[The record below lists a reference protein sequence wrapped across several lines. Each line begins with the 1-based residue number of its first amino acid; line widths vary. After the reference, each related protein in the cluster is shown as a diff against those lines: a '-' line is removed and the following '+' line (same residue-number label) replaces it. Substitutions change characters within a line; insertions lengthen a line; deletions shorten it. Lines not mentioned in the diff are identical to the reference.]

1 MKKFFKKNH
10 IWLASW
16 MLLMPL
22 AADAHL
28 SVKMEEAHLS
38 VKMEEAHLS
47 ASDASRF
54 DASIPRQKMTLQQ
67 CFQLAD
73 RQNLA
78 LQTGRKAI
86 EKAQVMQGTAWD
98 LDKTEIAFSQNPA
111 SSGDTDNGLTFS
123 QSIEFPTVYTARR
136 NQLKAE
142 TQAEKSRL
150 NVTSQQLRL
159 EIANVY
165 YAMLYQTHRLQIL
178 QQQDSVIQRYC
189 DVAGKRYKAGEARQ
203 LEFLSADRMRN
214 DNRLEM
220 TKVKNEAEN
229 LQTALMALLNTTTP
243 VVPAADNLVISQ
255 RSPMNAAFNYQQT
268 ADAQYQKD
276 LITAL
281 DKEVKCAKTGY
292 APSLSLALRSQLL
305 IDSWDPYHINRQRF
319 TEGNFFGFEV
329 TVGVPLFYGA
339 TKAKVKAAQKDREM
353 AQMAMQQE
361 QREKERDYQQGYRR
375 LQNASQRMEYYSGE
389 NMAKAK
395 DIERLSTLEYENGEI
410 SYVEYA
416 SALQEAIDMRLK
428 QAEVVNEYNEA
439 VLALMALNNSL

>member
-1 MKKFFKKNH
+1 MKKFLDKNN
-10 IWLASW
+10 IVLAS
-16 MLLMPL
+16 LLL
-22 AADAHL
+22 LTHFSSAAG
-28 SVKMEEAHLS
+28 VQG
-38 VKMEEAHLS
+38 
-47 ASDASRF
+47 F
-54 DASIPRQKMTLQQ
+54 DASIPGEKMTLQQ

-78 LQTGRKAI
+78 LQSGRKAV
-86 EKAQVMQGTAWD
+86 EKAQVMQGTAWN

-159 EIANVY
+159 EIASAY

-178 QQQDSVIQRYC
+178 LQQDSVIQRYC
-189 DVAGKRYKAGEARQ
+189 DVAEKRYKAGEARQ

-255 RSPMNAAFNYQQT
+255 SSPMNAVFNYQQT

-276 LITAL
+276 LISAL
-281 DKEVKCAKTGY
+281 DQEVKCAKTGY

-339 TKAKVKAAQKDREM
+339 TKAKVKAAQKDREV
-353 AQMAMQQE
+353 ALLAMQQE
-361 QREKERDYQQGYRR
+361 QREKERDYKQGYNR
-375 LQNASQRMEYYSGE
+375 LQNAIKRMEYYSGE

>member
-1 MKKFFKKNH
+1 MKKFLDKNN
-10 IWLASW
+10 IVLAS
-16 MLLMPL
+16 LLL
-22 AADAHL
+22 LTHL
-28 SVKMEEAHLS
+28 S
-38 VKMEEAHLS
+38 S
-47 ASDASRF
+47 AAGVQGF
-54 DASIPRQKMTLQQ
+54 DASIPGEKMTLQQ

-73 RQNLA
+73 RQNIA
-78 LQTGRKAI
+78 LQSGRKAV
-86 EKAQVMQGTAWD
+86 EKALVMQGTAWN

-189 DVAGKRYKAGEARQ
+189 DVAAKRYRAGEARQ

-255 RSPMNAAFNYQQT
+255 CSPMNAVFNYQQT

-276 LITAL
+276 LISAL
-281 DKEVKCAKTGY
+281 DQEVKCAKTGY

-329 TVGVPLFYGA
+329 TVGVPIFFGA
-339 TKAKVKAAQKDREM
+339 TKAKVKAAQKDREV
-353 AQMAMQQE
+353 ALLAMQQE
-361 QREKERDYQQGYRR
+361 QREKERDYKQGYNR
-375 LQNASQRMEYYSGE
+375 LQNAIKRMEYYSGE

>member
-1 MKKFFKKNH
+1 MKKFLDKNN
-10 IWLASW
+10 IVLAS
-16 MLLMPL
+16 LLL
-22 AADAHL
+22 LTHL
-28 SVKMEEAHLS
+28 S
-38 VKMEEAHLS
+38 S
-47 ASDASRF
+47 AAGVQGF
-54 DASIPRQKMTLQQ
+54 DASIPGEKMTLQQ

-78 LQTGRKAI
+78 LQSGRKAV

-178 QQQDSVIQRYC
+178 LQQDSVIQRYC

-276 LITAL
+276 LISAL
-281 DKEVKCAKTGY
+281 DQEVKCAKTGY

-339 TKAKVKAAQKDREM
+339 TKAKVKAAQKDREV
-353 AQMAMQQE
+353 AQLAMQQE
-361 QREKERDYQQGYRR
+361 QREKERDYKQGYNR
-375 LQNASQRMEYYSGE
+375 LQNAIKRMEYYSGE

>member
-1 MKKFFKKNH
+1 
-10 IWLASW
+10 
-16 MLLMPL
+16 MLLLPL
-22 AADAHL
+22 SA
-28 SVKMEEAHLS
+28 EAHLS
-38 VKMEEAHLS
+38 S
-47 ASDASRF
+47 AAGVQGF
-54 DASIPRQKMTLQQ
+54 DASIPGEKMTLQQ

-78 LQTGRKAI
+78 LQSGRKAV

-255 RSPMNAAFNYQQT
+255 SSPMNAAFNYQQT

-276 LITAL
+276 LISAL
-281 DKEVKCAKTGY
+281 DQEVKCAKTGY

-339 TKAKVKAAQKDREM
+339 TKAKVKAAQKDREV
-353 AQMAMQQE
+353 ALLAMQQE
-361 QREKERDYQQGYRR
+361 QCEKERDYKQGYNR
-375 LQNASQRMEYYSGE
+375 LQNAIKRMEYYSGE

>member
-1 MKKFFKKNH
+1 
-10 IWLASW
+10 
-16 MLLMPL
+16 MLLLPL
-22 AADAHL
+22 SA
-28 SVKMEEAHLS
+28 EAHLS
-38 VKMEEAHLS
+38 S
-47 ASDASRF
+47 ASGVQGF
-54 DASIPRQKMTLQQ
+54 DASIPGEKMTLQQ

-78 LQTGRKAI
+78 LQSGRKAI

-150 NVTSQQLRL
+150 NVTSQQLRF

-178 QQQDSVIQRYC
+178 LQQDSVIQRYC

-255 RSPMNAAFNYQQT
+255 SSPMNAAFNYQQT

-276 LITAL
+276 LISAL
-281 DKEVKCAKTGY
+281 DQEVKCAKTGY

-339 TKAKVKAAQKDREM
+339 TKAKVKAAQKDREV
-353 AQMAMQQE
+353 ALLAMQQE
-361 QREKERDYQQGYRR
+361 QREKERDYKQGYNR
-375 LQNASQRMEYYSGE
+375 LQNAIKRMEYYSGE

>member
-1 MKKFFKKNH
+1 
-10 IWLASW
+10 
-16 MLLMPL
+16 MLLLPL
-22 AADAHL
+22 SA
-28 SVKMEEAHLS
+28 EAHLS
-38 VKMEEAHLS
+38 S
-47 ASDASRF
+47 ASGVQGF
-54 DASIPRQKMTLQQ
+54 DASIPGEKMTLQQ

-78 LQTGRKAI
+78 LQSGRKAV

-178 QQQDSVIQRYC
+178 LQQDSVIQRYC

-276 LITAL
+276 LISAL
-281 DKEVKCAKTGY
+281 DQEVKCAKTGY

-339 TKAKVKAAQKDREM
+339 TKAKVKAAQKDREV
-353 AQMAMQQE
+353 ALLAMQQE
-361 QREKERDYQQGYRR
+361 QCEKERDYKQGYNR
-375 LQNASQRMEYYSGE
+375 LQNAIKRMEYYSGE

>member
-1 MKKFFKKNH
+1 
-10 IWLASW
+10 
-16 MLLMPL
+16 MLLLPL
-22 AADAHL
+22 SA
-28 SVKMEEAHLS
+28 EAHLS
-38 VKMEEAHLS
+38 S
-47 ASDASRF
+47 ASGVQGF
-54 DASIPRQKMTLQQ
+54 DASIPGEKMTLQQ

-78 LQTGRKAI
+78 LQSGRKAV

-136 NQLKAE
+136 GQLKAE

-150 NVTSQQLRL
+150 NVTSQQLRF

-178 QQQDSVIQRYC
+178 LQQDSVIQRYC

-255 RSPMNAAFNYQQT
+255 SSPMNAVFNYQQT

-276 LITAL
+276 LISAL
-281 DKEVKCAKTGY
+281 NQEVKCAKTGY

-339 TKAKVKAAQKDREM
+339 TKAKVKAAQKDREV
-353 AQMAMQQE
+353 AQLAMQQE
-361 QREKERDYQQGYRR
+361 QREKERDYKQGYNR
-375 LQNASQRMEYYSGE
+375 LQNAIKRMEYYSGE

>member
-1 MKKFFKKNH
+1 MKKFLDKNN
-10 IWLASW
+10 IVLASL
-16 MLLMPL
+16 MLLLPL
-22 AADAHL
+22 SA
-28 SVKMEEAHLS
+28 EAHLS
-38 VKMEEAHLS
+38 S
-47 ASDASRF
+47 AAGVQGF
-54 DASIPRQKMTLQQ
+54 DASIPGEKMTLQQ
-67 CFQLAD
+67 CFELAD
-73 RQNLA
+73 KQNIA
-78 LQTGRKAI
+78 LQTGRKAV
-86 EKAQVMQGTAWD
+86 EKAQVMQRTAWD

-136 NQLKAE
+136 GQLKAE

-178 QQQDSVIQRYC
+178 LQQDSVIQRYC

-255 RSPMNAAFNYQQT
+255 SSPMNAAFNYQQT

-276 LITAL
+276 LISAL
-281 DKEVKCAKTGY
+281 DQEVKCAKTGY

-339 TKAKVKAAQKDREM
+339 TKAKVKAAQKDREV
-353 AQMAMQQE
+353 AQLAMQQE
-361 QREKERDYQQGYRR
+361 QREKERDYKQGYNR
-375 LQNASQRMEYYSGE
+375 LQNAIKRMEYSSGE

>member
-1 MKKFFKKNH
+1 MKKFLDKNN
-10 IWLASW
+10 IVLASL
-16 MLLMPL
+16 MLLLPL
-22 AADAHL
+22 SA
-28 SVKMEEAHLS
+28 EAHLS
-38 VKMEEAHLS
+38 S
-47 ASDASRF
+47 ASGVQGF
-54 DASIPRQKMTLQQ
+54 DASIPGEKMTLQQ

-78 LQTGRKAI
+78 LQSGRKAV

-136 NQLKAE
+136 GQLKAE

-178 QQQDSVIQRYC
+178 LQQDSVIQRYC
-189 DVAGKRYKAGEARQ
+189 DVAGKRYRAGEARQ

-255 RSPMNAAFNYQQT
+255 SSPMNAAFNYQQT

-276 LITAL
+276 LISAL
-281 DKEVKCAKTGY
+281 DQEVKCAKTGY

-339 TKAKVKAAQKDREM
+339 TKAKVKAAQKDREV
-353 AQMAMQQE
+353 ALLAMQQE
-361 QREKERDYQQGYRR
+361 QREKERDYKQGYNR
-375 LQNASQRMEYYSGE
+375 LQNAIKRMEYYSGE

>member
-1 MKKFFKKNH
+1 
-10 IWLASW
+10 

-22 AADAHL
+22 ATDAHL
-28 SVKMEEAHLS
+28 SVKMED
-38 VKMEEAHLS
+38 AHLS
-47 ASDASRF
+47 ALDASRF
-54 DASIPRQKMTLQQ
+54 DASIPGQKMTLQQ

-78 LQTGRKAI
+78 LQTGRKAV

-178 QQQDSVIQRYC
+178 LQQDSVIQRYC

-255 RSPMNAAFNYQQT
+255 SSPMNAAFNYQQT

-276 LITAL
+276 LISAL
-281 DKEVKCAKTGY
+281 DQEVKCAKTGY

-339 TKAKVKAAQKDREM
+339 TKAKVKAAQKDREV
-353 AQMAMQQE
+353 AQLAMQQE
-361 QREKERDYQQGYRR
+361 QREKERDYKQGYNR
-375 LQNASQRMEYYSGE
+375 LQNAIKRMEYYSGE

>member
-1 MKKFFKKNH
+1 MKKFLDKNN
-10 IWLASW
+10 IVLASL
-16 MLLMPL
+16 MLLLPL
-22 AADAHL
+22 SA
-28 SVKMEEAHLS
+28 EAHLS
-38 VKMEEAHLS
+38 S
-47 ASDASRF
+47 ASGVQGF
-54 DASIPRQKMTLQQ
+54 DASIPGKKMTLQQ

-78 LQTGRKAI
+78 LQSGRKAV
-86 EKAQVMQGTAWD
+86 EKAQVMQGTAWN

-178 QQQDSVIQRYC
+178 LQQDSVIQRYC

-255 RSPMNAAFNYQQT
+255 SSPMNAAFNYQQT

-276 LITAL
+276 LISAL
-281 DKEVKCAKTGY
+281 DQEVKCAKTGY

-329 TVGVPLFYGA
+329 TMGVPLFYGA
-339 TKAKVKAAQKDREM
+339 TKAKVKAAQKDREV
-353 AQMAMQQE
+353 ALLAMQQE
-361 QREKERDYQQGYRR
+361 QREKERDYKQGYNR
-375 LQNASQRMEYYSGE
+375 LQNAIKRMEYYSGE

>member
-1 MKKFFKKNH
+1 MKKFLDKNN
-10 IWLASW
+10 IVLAS
-16 MLLMPL
+16 LLL
-22 AADAHL
+22 LTHL
-28 SVKMEEAHLS
+28 S
-38 VKMEEAHLS
+38 S
-47 ASDASRF
+47 AAGVQGF
-54 DASIPRQKMTLQQ
+54 DASIPGEKMTLQQ
-67 CFQLAD
+67 CFELAD
-73 RQNLA
+73 KQNIA
-78 LQTGRKAI
+78 LQSGRKAV

-136 NQLKAE
+136 GQLKAE

-165 YAMLYQTHRLQIL
+165 YAMLYQTRRLQIL
-178 QQQDSVIQRYC
+178 LQQDSVIQRYC

-243 VVPAADNLVISQ
+243 VVPAADNLVIPQ

-276 LITAL
+276 LISAL

-329 TVGVPLFYGA
+329 TVGIPLFYGA
-339 TKAKVKAAQKDREM
+339 TKAKVKAAQKDREV
-353 AQMAMQQE
+353 ALLAMQQE
-361 QREKERDYQQGYRR
+361 QREKERDYKQGYNR
-375 LQNASQRMEYYSGE
+375 LQNAIKRMEYYNGE

>member
-1 MKKFFKKNH
+1 
-10 IWLASW
+10 
-16 MLLMPL
+16 MLLLPL
-22 AADAHL
+22 SA
-28 SVKMEEAHLS
+28 EAHLS
-38 VKMEEAHLS
+38 S
-47 ASDASRF
+47 ASGVQGF
-54 DASIPRQKMTLQQ
+54 DASIPGEKMTLQQ

-78 LQTGRKAI
+78 LQSGRKAV

-136 NQLKAE
+136 GQLKAE

-159 EIANVY
+159 EIASAY

-178 QQQDSVIQRYC
+178 LQQDSVIQRYC

-229 LQTALMALLNTTTP
+229 LQTSLMALLNTTTP
-243 VVPAADNLVISQ
+243 VVPAADNLVIPQS
-255 RSPMNAAFNYQQT
+255 SPMNAAFNYQQT
-268 ADAQYQKD
+268 VDAQYQKD
-276 LITAL
+276 LISAL
-281 DKEVKCAKTGY
+281 DQEVKCAKTGY

-339 TKAKVKAAQKDREM
+339 TKAKVKAAQKDREV
-353 AQMAMQQE
+353 AQLAMQQE
-361 QREKERDYQQGYRR
+361 QREKERDYKQGYNR
-375 LQNASQRMEYYSGE
+375 LQNAIKRMEYYSGE

>member
-1 MKKFFKKNH
+1 MKKFLDKNN
-10 IWLASW
+10 IVLASL
-16 MLLMPL
+16 MLLLPL
-22 AADAHL
+22 SA
-28 SVKMEEAHLS
+28 EAHLS
-38 VKMEEAHLS
+38 S
-47 ASDASRF
+47 ASGVQGF
-54 DASIPRQKMTLQQ
+54 DASIPGEKMTLQQ
-67 CFQLAD
+67 CFQLAGK
-73 RQNLA
+73 QNLA
-78 LQTGRKAI
+78 LQSGRKAV

-136 NQLKAE
+136 GQLKAE

-150 NVTSQQLRL
+150 NVTSQQLRF

-178 QQQDSVIQRYC
+178 LQQDSVIQRYC
-189 DVAGKRYKAGEARQ
+189 DVAGKRYRAGEARQ

-255 RSPMNAAFNYQQT
+255 SSPVNAAFNYQQT

-276 LITAL
+276 LISAL

-339 TKAKVKAAQKDREM
+339 TKAKVKAAQKDREV
-353 AQMAMQQE
+353 ALLAMQQE
-361 QREKERDYQQGYRR
+361 QREKERDYKQGYNR
-375 LQNASQRMEYYSGE
+375 LQNAIKRMEYYSGE

>member
-1 MKKFFKKNH
+1 
-10 IWLASW
+10 
-16 MLLMPL
+16 MLLLPL
-22 AADAHL
+22 SA
-28 SVKMEEAHLS
+28 EAHLS
-38 VKMEEAHLS
+38 S
-47 ASDASRF
+47 ASGVQGF
-54 DASIPRQKMTLQQ
+54 DASIPGEKMTLQQ

-78 LQTGRKAI
+78 LQSGRKAV

-136 NQLKAE
+136 GQLKAE

-150 NVTSQQLRL
+150 NVTSQQLRF

-178 QQQDSVIQRYC
+178 LQQDSVIQRYC
-189 DVAGKRYKAGEARQ
+189 DVAGKRYRAGEARQ

-255 RSPMNAAFNYQQT
+255 SSPMNAAFNYQQT

-276 LITAL
+276 LISAL
-281 DKEVKCAKTGY
+281 DQEVKCAKTGY

-319 TEGNFFGFEV
+319 IEGNFFGFEV

-339 TKAKVKAAQKDREM
+339 TKAKVKAAQKDREV
-353 AQMAMQQE
+353 AQLAMQQE
-361 QREKERDYQQGYRR
+361 QREKERDYKQGYNR
-375 LQNASQRMEYYSGE
+375 LQNAIKRMEYYSGE

>member
-1 MKKFFKKNH
+1 MKKFLDKNN
-10 IWLASW
+10 IVLASL
-16 MLLMPL
+16 MLLLPL
-22 AADAHL
+22 SA
-28 SVKMEEAHLS
+28 EAHLS
-38 VKMEEAHLS
+38 S
-47 ASDASRF
+47 ASGVQGF
-54 DASIPRQKMTLQQ
+54 DAGIPGEKMTLQQ

-78 LQTGRKAI
+78 LQSGRKAV

-136 NQLKAE
+136 GQLKAE

-178 QQQDSVIQRYC
+178 LQQDSVIQRYC

-243 VVPAADNLVISQ
+243 VVPAADNLVIPQ

-276 LITAL
+276 LISAL

-329 TVGVPLFYGA
+329 TVGIPLFYGA
-339 TKAKVKAAQKDREM
+339 TKAKVKAAQKDREV
-353 AQMAMQQE
+353 ALLAMQQE
-361 QREKERDYQQGYRR
+361 QREKERDYKQGYNR
-375 LQNASQRMEYYSGE
+375 LQNAIKRMEYYNGE

>member
-1 MKKFFKKNH
+1 M
-10 IWLASW
+10 ASL
-16 MLLMPL
+16 MVLMPL
-22 AADAHL
+22 SA
-28 SVKMEEAHLS
+28 EAHLPLS
-38 VKMEEAHLS
+38 AEAHLPSS
-47 ASDASRF
+47 AEAHHF
-54 DASIPRQKMTLQQ
+54 DAVISGQKMTLQQ
-67 CFQLAD
+67 CFELAD
-73 RQNLA
+73 KQNLA

-86 EKAQVMQGTAWD
+86 ERAQVMQGTAWD

-123 QSIEFPTVYTARR
+123 QSIEFPTVYAARR
-136 NQLKAE
+136 GQLKAE

-178 QQQDSVIQRYC
+178 LQQDSVIQRYC
-189 DVAGKRYKAGEARQ
+189 DVAAKRYRAGEARQ

-255 RSPMNAAFNYQQT
+255 STPMNAVFNYQQT

-276 LITAL
+276 LISAL
-281 DKEVKCAKTGY
+281 DQEVKCAKTGY

-339 TKAKVKAAQKDREM
+339 TKAKVKAAQKDREV
-353 AQMAMQQE
+353 AQLAMQQE
-361 QREKERDYQQGYRR
+361 QREKERDYKQGYNR
-375 LQNASQRMEYYSGE
+375 LQNAIKRMEYYSGE

>member
-1 MKKFFKKNH
+1 MKKFLDKNN
-10 IWLASW
+10 IVLAS
-16 MLLMPL
+16 LLLLLPL
-22 AADAHL
+22 SA
-28 SVKMEEAHLS
+28 EAHLS
-38 VKMEEAHLS
+38 S
-47 ASDASRF
+47 ASGVQGF
-54 DASIPRQKMTLQQ
+54 DASIPGEKMTLQQ

-78 LQTGRKAI
+78 LQSGRKAV

-178 QQQDSVIQRYC
+178 LQQDSVIQRYC

-255 RSPMNAAFNYQQT
+255 RSPVNAAFNYQQT

-375 LQNASQRMEYYSGE
+375 LQNASQCMEYYSGE
-389 NMAKAK
+389 NLVKAK

>member
-1 MKKFFKKNH
+1 MKKFLDKNN
-10 IWLASW
+10 IVLASL
-16 MLLMPL
+16 MLLLPL
-22 AADAHL
+22 SA
-28 SVKMEEAHLS
+28 EAHLS
-38 VKMEEAHLS
+38 S
-47 ASDASRF
+47 ASGVQGF
-54 DASIPRQKMTLQQ
+54 DASIPGEKMTLQQ

-78 LQTGRKAI
+78 LQSGRKAV
-86 EKAQVMQGTAWD
+86 EKAQVMQATAWD

-136 NQLKAE
+136 GQLKAE

-159 EIANVY
+159 EIASAY

-178 QQQDSVIQRYC
+178 LQQDSVIQRYC

-243 VVPAADNLVISQ
+243 VVPAADYLVISQ
-255 RSPMNAAFNYQQT
+255 SSPMNAAFNYQQT

-276 LITAL
+276 LISAL
-281 DKEVKCAKTGY
+281 DQEVKCAKTGY

-339 TKAKVKAAQKDREM
+339 TKAKVKAAQKDREV
-353 AQMAMQQE
+353 AQLAMQQE
-361 QREKERDYQQGYRR
+361 QREKERDYKQGYNR
-375 LQNASQRMEYYSGE
+375 LQNAIKRMEYYSGE

>member
-1 MKKFFKKNH
+1 MKKFLDKNN
-10 IWLASW
+10 IVLAS
-16 MLLMPL
+16 LLL
-22 AADAHL
+22 LTHL
-28 SVKMEEAHLS
+28 S
-38 VKMEEAHLS
+38 S
-47 ASDASRF
+47 AAGVQGF
-54 DASIPRQKMTLQQ
+54 DASIPGQKMTLQQ

-73 RQNLA
+73 RQNLV
-78 LQTGRKAI
+78 LQSGRKAV

-255 RSPMNAAFNYQQT
+255 SSPMNAAFNYQQT

-276 LITAL
+276 LISAL
-281 DKEVKCAKTGY
+281 DQEVKCAKTGY

-339 TKAKVKAAQKDREM
+339 TKAKVKAAQKDREV
-353 AQMAMQQE
+353 AQLAMQQE
-361 QREKERDYQQGYRR
+361 QREKERDYKQGYNR
-375 LQNASQRMEYYSGE
+375 LQNAIKRMEYYSGE

>member
-1 MKKFFKKNH
+1 
-10 IWLASW
+10 
-16 MLLMPL
+16 MLLLPL
-22 AADAHL
+22 SA
-28 SVKMEEAHLS
+28 EAHLS
-38 VKMEEAHLS
+38 S
-47 ASDASRF
+47 ASGVQGF
-54 DASIPRQKMTLQQ
+54 DAGIPGEKMTLQQ
-67 CFQLAD
+67 CFELAD
-73 RQNLA
+73 KQNLA
-78 LQTGRKAI
+78 LQSGRKAV

-136 NQLKAE
+136 GQLKAE

-165 YAMLYQTHRLQIL
+165 YAMLYQTRRLQIL
-178 QQQDSVIQRYC
+178 LQQDSVIQRYC

-255 RSPMNAAFNYQQT
+255 SSPMNAAFNYQQT

-276 LITAL
+276 LISAL
-281 DKEVKCAKTGY
+281 DQEVKCAKTGY

-339 TKAKVKAAQKDREM
+339 TKAKVKAAQKDCEV
-353 AQMAMQQE
+353 ALLAMQQE
-361 QREKERDYQQGYRR
+361 QREKERDYKQGYNR
-375 LQNASQRMEYYSGE
+375 LQNAIKRMEYYNGE

>member
-38 VKMEEAHLS
+38 

-54 DASIPRQKMTLQQ
+54 DASIPGQKMTLQQ
-67 CFQLAD
+67 CFELAD
-73 RQNLA
+73 KQNIA

-86 EKAQVMQGTAWD
+86 EKAQVMQATAWN

-159 EIANVY
+159 EIASAY

-178 QQQDSVIQRYC
+178 QQQDSIIQHYC
-189 DVAGKRYKAGEARQ
+189 DVAGKRFKAGEARQ

-220 TKVKNEAEN
+220 TKMKNEAEN

-243 VVPAADNLVISQ
+243 VVPDGNLLISQ
-255 RSPMNAAFNYQQT
+255 RSPVNAAFNYQQT

-329 TVGVPLFYGA
+329 TVGVPIFFGA

-389 NMAKAK
+389 NLVKAK

-428 QAEVVNEYNEA
+428 QAEVINEYNEA
-439 VLALMALNNSL
+439 LLALMALNNSL

>member
-1 MKKFFKKNH
+1 
-10 IWLASW
+10 
-16 MLLMPL
+16 MLLLPL
-22 AADAHL
+22 SA
-28 SVKMEEAHLS
+28 EAHLS
-38 VKMEEAHLS
+38 S
-47 ASDASRF
+47 ASGVQGF
-54 DASIPRQKMTLQQ
+54 DASIPGEKMTLQQ

-78 LQTGRKAI
+78 LLSGRKAV

-136 NQLKAE
+136 GQLKAE

-178 QQQDSVIQRYC
+178 LQQDSVIQRYC
-189 DVAGKRYKAGEARQ
+189 DVAAKRYRAGEARQ

-276 LITAL
+276 LISAL
-281 DKEVKCAKTGY
+281 DQEVKCAKTGY

-339 TKAKVKAAQKDREM
+339 TKAKVKAAQKDREV
-353 AQMAMQQE
+353 ALLAMQQE
-361 QREKERDYQQGYRR
+361 QREKERDYKQGYNR
-375 LQNASQRMEYYSGE
+375 LQNAIKRMEYYSGE

-439 VLALMALNNSL
+439 VLALTALNNSL

>member
-1 MKKFFKKNH
+1 MKKFLDKNN
-10 IWLASW
+10 IVLAS
-16 MLLMPL
+16 LLL
-22 AADAHL
+22 FTQL
-28 SVKMEEAHLS
+28 S
-38 VKMEEAHLS
+38 S
-47 ASDASRF
+47 ASGVQGF
-54 DASIPRQKMTLQQ
+54 DASIPGEKMTLQQ

-78 LQTGRKAI
+78 LQSGRKAV
-86 EKAQVMQGTAWD
+86 EKAQVMQATAWN

-136 NQLKAE
+136 GQLKAE

-178 QQQDSVIQRYC
+178 LQQDSVIQRYC
-189 DVAGKRYKAGEARQ
+189 DVAAKRYRAGEARQ

-255 RSPMNAAFNYQQT
+255 STPMNAVFNYQQT

-276 LITAL
+276 LISAL
-281 DKEVKCAKTGY
+281 DQEVKCAKTGY

-339 TKAKVKAAQKDREM
+339 TKAKVKAAQKDREV
-353 AQMAMQQE
+353 AQLAMQQE
-361 QREKERDYQQGYRR
+361 QREKERDYKQGYNR
-375 LQNASQRMEYYSGE
+375 LQNAIKRMEYYSGE

>member
-1 MKKFFKKNH
+1 MKKFLDKNN
-10 IWLASW
+10 IVLAS
-16 MLLMPL
+16 LLLLLPL
-22 AADAHL
+22 SA
-28 SVKMEEAHLS
+28 EAHLS
-38 VKMEEAHLS
+38 S
-47 ASDASRF
+47 ASGFQGF
-54 DASIPRQKMTLQQ
+54 DASIPGEKMTLQQ

-78 LQTGRKAI
+78 LQSGRKAV

-159 EIANVY
+159 EIASAY

-178 QQQDSVIQRYC
+178 LQQDSVIQRYC
-189 DVAGKRYKAGEARQ
+189 DVAAKRY
-203 LEFLSADRMRN
+203 DRMRN

-255 RSPMNAAFNYQQT
+255 SSPMNAAFNYQQT

-339 TKAKVKAAQKDREM
+339 TKAKVKAAQKDREV
-353 AQMAMQQE
+353 AQLAMQQE
-361 QREKERDYQQGYRR
+361 QREKERDYKQGYNR
-375 LQNASQRMEYYSGE
+375 LQNAIKRMEYYSGE

>member
-1 MKKFFKKNH
+1 MKKFLDKNN
-10 IWLASW
+10 IVLAS
-16 MLLMPL
+16 LLL
-22 AADAHL
+22 LTHL
-28 SVKMEEAHLS
+28 S
-38 VKMEEAHLS
+38 S
-47 ASDASRF
+47 AAGVHGF
-54 DASIPRQKMTLQQ
+54 DASIPGEKMTLQQ
-67 CFQLAD
+67 CFELAD
-73 RQNLA
+73 KQNIA
-78 LQTGRKAI
+78 LQTGRKAV
-86 EKAQVMQGTAWD
+86 EKAQVMQATAWN

-136 NQLKAE
+136 GQLKAE

-178 QQQDSVIQRYC
+178 LQQDSVIQRYC
-189 DVAGKRYKAGEARQ
+189 DVAAKRYRAGEARQ

-255 RSPMNAAFNYQQT
+255 SSPMNAVFNYQQT

-276 LITAL
+276 LISAL
-281 DKEVKCAKTGY
+281 DQEVKCAKTGF

-339 TKAKVKAAQKDREM
+339 TKAKVKAAQKDREV
-353 AQMAMQQE
+353 AQLAMQQE
-361 QREKERDYQQGYRR
+361 QREKERDYKQGYNR
-375 LQNASQRMEYYSGE
+375 LQNAIKRMEYYSGE

>member
-1 MKKFFKKNH
+1 MKKFLDKNN
-10 IWLASW
+10 IVLASL
-16 MLLMPL
+16 MLLLPL
-22 AADAHL
+22 SA
-28 SVKMEEAHLS
+28 EAHLS
-38 VKMEEAHLS
+38 S
-47 ASDASRF
+47 ASGVQGF
-54 DASIPRQKMTLQQ
+54 DASIPGEKMTLQQ

-78 LQTGRKAI
+78 LQSGRKAV

-136 NQLKAE
+136 GQLKAE

-178 QQQDSVIQRYC
+178 LQQDSVIQRYC
-189 DVAGKRYKAGEARQ
+189 DVAAKRYRAGEARQ

-255 RSPMNAAFNYQQT
+255 SSPVNAAFNYQQT

-276 LITAL
+276 LISAL

-339 TKAKVKAAQKDREM
+339 TKAKVKAAQKDREV
-353 AQMAMQQE
+353 AQLAMLQE
-361 QREKERDYQQGYRR
+361 QRKKERDYKQGYNR
-375 LQNASQRMEYYSGE
+375 LQNAIKRMEYYSGE

>member
-1 MKKFFKKNH
+1 
-10 IWLASW
+10 
-16 MLLMPL
+16 MLLLPL
-22 AADAHL
+22 SA
-28 SVKMEEAHLS
+28 EAHL
-38 VKMEEAHLS
+38 LS
-47 ASDASRF
+47 ASGVQGF
-54 DASIPRQKMTLQQ
+54 DASIPGEKMTLQQ
-67 CFQLAD
+67 CFQLAGK
-73 RQNLA
+73 QNIA

-136 NQLKAE
+136 GQLKAE

-159 EIANVY
+159 EIASAY

-178 QQQDSVIQRYC
+178 LQQDSVIQRYC
-189 DVAGKRYKAGEARQ
+189 DVAAKRYKAGEARQ

-243 VVPAADNLVISQ
+243 VVPAADNLVIPQS
-255 RSPMNAAFNYQQT
+255 SPVNAAFNYQQT

-276 LITAL
+276 LISAL
-281 DKEVKCAKTGY
+281 DQEVKCAKTGY

-339 TKAKVKAAQKDREM
+339 TKAKVKAAQKDREV
-353 AQMAMQQE
+353 AQLAMQQE
-361 QREKERDYQQGYRR
+361 QREKERDYKQGYNR
-375 LQNASQRMEYYSGE
+375 LQNAIKRMEYYSGE

>member
-1 MKKFFKKNH
+1 MKKFLDKNN
-10 IWLASW
+10 IVLAS
-16 MLLMPL
+16 LLLLLPL
-22 AADAHL
+22 SA
-28 SVKMEEAHLS
+28 EAHLS
-38 VKMEEAHLS
+38 S
-47 ASDASRF
+47 ASGFQGF
-54 DASIPRQKMTLQQ
+54 DASIPGEKMTLQQ

-78 LQTGRKAI
+78 LQSGRKAV

-159 EIANVY
+159 EIASAY

-178 QQQDSVIQRYC
+178 LQQDSVIQRYC
-189 DVAGKRYKAGEARQ
+189 DVAGKRYRAGEARQ

-255 RSPMNAAFNYQQT
+255 SSPMNAAFNYQQT

-276 LITAL
+276 LISAL
-281 DKEVKCAKTGY
+281 DQEVKCAKTGY

-339 TKAKVKAAQKDREM
+339 TKAKVKAAQKDREV
-353 AQMAMQQE
+353 AQLAMQQE
-361 QREKERDYQQGYRR
+361 QREKERDYKQGYNR
-375 LQNASQRMEYYSGE
+375 LQNAIKRMEYYSGE

>member
-1 MKKFFKKNH
+1 MKKFLDKNN
-10 IWLASW
+10 IVLAS
-16 MLLMPL
+16 LLL
-22 AADAHL
+22 LTHL
-28 SVKMEEAHLS
+28 S
-38 VKMEEAHLS
+38 S
-47 ASDASRF
+47 AAGVQGF
-54 DASIPRQKMTLQQ
+54 DASIPGEKMTLQQ

-78 LQTGRKAI
+78 LQSGRKAV

-136 NQLKAE
+136 GQLKAE

-178 QQQDSVIQRYC
+178 LQQDSVIQRYC

-255 RSPMNAAFNYQQT
+255 SSPMNAAFNYQQT

-276 LITAL
+276 LISAL
-281 DKEVKCAKTGY
+281 DQEVKCAKTGY

-339 TKAKVKAAQKDREM
+339 TKAKVKAAQKDREV
-353 AQMAMQQE
+353 ALLAMQQE
-361 QREKERDYQQGYRR
+361 QREKERDYKQGYNR
-375 LQNASQRMEYYSGE
+375 LQNAIKRMEYYNGE

>member
-1 MKKFFKKNH
+1 MKKFLDKNN
-10 IWLASW
+10 IVLAS
-16 MLLMPL
+16 LLL
-22 AADAHL
+22 LTHL
-28 SVKMEEAHLS
+28 S
-38 VKMEEAHLS
+38 S
-47 ASDASRF
+47 AAGVQGF
-54 DASIPRQKMTLQQ
+54 DASIPGEKMTLQQ

-78 LQTGRKAI
+78 LQSGRKAV
-86 EKAQVMQGTAWD
+86 EKAQVMQGTAWN

-136 NQLKAE
+136 GQLKAE

-189 DVAGKRYKAGEARQ
+189 DVAAKRYKAGEARQ

-229 LQTALMALLNTTTP
+229 LQTVLMALLNTTTP

-255 RSPMNAAFNYQQT
+255 SSPMNAAFNYQQT

-276 LITAL
+276 LISAL
-281 DKEVKCAKTGY
+281 DQEVKCAKTGY

-339 TKAKVKAAQKDREM
+339 TKAKVKAAQKDREV
-353 AQMAMQQE
+353 ALLAMQQE
-361 QREKERDYQQGYRR
+361 QREKERDYKQGYNR
-375 LQNASQRMEYYSGE
+375 LQNAIKRMEYYSGE

>member
-1 MKKFFKKNH
+1 MKKFLDKNN
-10 IWLASW
+10 IVLAS
-16 MLLMPL
+16 LLLLLPL
-22 AADAHL
+22 SA
-28 SVKMEEAHLS
+28 EAHLS
-38 VKMEEAHLS
+38 S
-47 ASDASRF
+47 ASGVQGF
-54 DASIPRQKMTLQQ
+54 DASIPGEKMTLQQ

-78 LQTGRKAI
+78 LQSGRKAV

-136 NQLKAE
+136 GQLKAE

-150 NVTSQQLRL
+150 NVTSQQLRF

-178 QQQDSVIQRYC
+178 LQQDSVIQRYC
-189 DVAGKRYKAGEARQ
+189 DVAAKRYKAGEARQ

-276 LITAL
+276 LISAL
-281 DKEVKCAKTGY
+281 DQEVKCAKTGY

-339 TKAKVKAAQKDREM
+339 TKAKVKAAQKDREV
-353 AQMAMQQE
+353 ALLAMQQE
-361 QREKERDYQQGYRR
+361 QREKERDYKQGYNR
-375 LQNASQRMEYYSGE
+375 LQNAIKRMEYYSGE

>member
-1 MKKFFKKNH
+1 
-10 IWLASW
+10 
-16 MLLMPL
+16 MLLLPL
-22 AADAHL
+22 SA
-28 SVKMEEAHLS
+28 EAHLS
-38 VKMEEAHLS
+38 S
-47 ASDASRF
+47 ASGVQGF
-54 DASIPRQKMTLQQ
+54 DASIPGEKMTLQQ

-78 LQTGRKAI
+78 LLSGRKAV

-136 NQLKAE
+136 GQLKAE

-150 NVTSQQLRL
+150 NVTSQQLRF

-178 QQQDSVIQRYC
+178 LQQDSVIQRYC
-189 DVAGKRYKAGEARQ
+189 DVAAKRYRAGEARQ

-276 LITAL
+276 LISAL
-281 DKEVKCAKTGY
+281 DQEVKCAKTGY

-339 TKAKVKAAQKDREM
+339 TKAKVKAAQKDREV
-353 AQMAMQQE
+353 ALLAMQQE
-361 QREKERDYQQGYRR
+361 QREKERDYKQGYNR
-375 LQNASQRMEYYSGE
+375 LQNAIKRMEYYSGE

>member
-1 MKKFFKKNH
+1 MKKFFKKNQ

-22 AADAHL
+22 AT
-28 SVKMEEAHLS
+28 
-38 VKMEEAHLS
+38 
-47 ASDASRF
+47 DASRF
-54 DASIPRQKMTLQQ
+54 DASIPGEKMTLQQ

-78 LQTGRKAI
+78 LQSGRKAV

-159 EIANVY
+159 EIASAY

-178 QQQDSVIQRYC
+178 QQQDSIIQRYC
-189 DVAGKRYKAGEARQ
+189 DVAAKRYEAGEARQ

-281 DKEVKCAKTGY
+281 DQEVKCAKTGY

-339 TKAKVKAAQKDREM
+339 TKAKVKAAQKDREV
-353 AQMAMQQE
+353 ALLAMQQE
-361 QREKERDYQQGYRR
+361 QREKERDYKQGYNR
-375 LQNASQRMEYYSGE
+375 LQNAIKRMEYYSGE

>member
-1 MKKFFKKNH
+1 MKKFLDKNN
-10 IWLASW
+10 IVLASL
-16 MLLMPL
+16 MLLLPL
-22 AADAHL
+22 SA
-28 SVKMEEAHLS
+28 EAHLS
-38 VKMEEAHLS
+38 S
-47 ASDASRF
+47 ASGVQGF
-54 DASIPRQKMTLQQ
+54 DAGIPGEKMTLQQ

-78 LQTGRKAI
+78 LQSGRKAV

-136 NQLKAE
+136 GQLKAE

-159 EIANVY
+159 EIASAY

-189 DVAGKRYKAGEARQ
+189 DVAAKRYKAGEARQ

-255 RSPMNAAFNYQQT
+255 SSPMNAAFNYQQT

-276 LITAL
+276 LISAL
-281 DKEVKCAKTGY
+281 DQEVKCAKTGY

-329 TVGVPLFYGA
+329 TVGVPLFFGA
-339 TKAKVKAAQKDREM
+339 TKAKVKAAQKDREV
-353 AQMAMQQE
+353 ALLAMQQE
-361 QREKERDYQQGYRR
+361 QREKERDYKQGYNR
-375 LQNASQRMEYYSGE
+375 LQNAIKRMEYYSGE

>member
-1 MKKFFKKNH
+1 MKKFLDKNN
-10 IWLASW
+10 IVLASL
-16 MLLMPL
+16 MLLLPL
-22 AADAHL
+22 SA
-28 SVKMEEAHLS
+28 EAHLS
-38 VKMEEAHLS
+38 S
-47 ASDASRF
+47 ASGVQGF
-54 DASIPRQKMTLQQ
+54 DASIPGEKMTLQQ

-78 LQTGRKAI
+78 LQSGRKAV

-159 EIANVY
+159 EIASAY

-178 QQQDSVIQRYC
+178 LQQDSVIQRYC
-189 DVAGKRYKAGEARQ
+189 DVAGKRYRAGEARQ

-255 RSPMNAAFNYQQT
+255 SSPMNAVFNYQQT

-276 LITAL
+276 LISAL
-281 DKEVKCAKTGY
+281 DQEVKCAKTGY

-339 TKAKVKAAQKDREM
+339 TKAKVKAAQKDREV
-353 AQMAMQQE
+353 AQLAMQQE
-361 QREKERDYQQGYRR
+361 QREKERDYKQGYNR
-375 LQNASQRMEYYSGE
+375 LQNAIKRMEYYSGE
-389 NMAKAK
+389 NITKAK

>member
-1 MKKFFKKNH
+1 MKKFLDKNN
-10 IWLASW
+10 IVLAS
-16 MLLMPL
+16 LLL
-22 AADAHL
+22 LTHL
-28 SVKMEEAHLS
+28 S
-38 VKMEEAHLS
+38 S
-47 ASDASRF
+47 AAGVLGF
-54 DASIPRQKMTLQQ
+54 DASIPGEKMTLQQ

-78 LQTGRKAI
+78 LQSGRKAV
-86 EKAQVMQGTAWD
+86 EKAQLMQGTAWD

-136 NQLKAE
+136 GQLKAE

-178 QQQDSVIQRYC
+178 LQQDSVIQRYC
-189 DVAGKRYKAGEARQ
+189 DVAAKRYKAGEARQ

-281 DKEVKCAKTGY
+281 DQEVKCAKTGY

-339 TKAKVKAAQKDREM
+339 TKAKVKAAQKDREV
-353 AQMAMQQE
+353 AQLAMQQE
-361 QREKERDYQQGYRR
+361 QREKERDYKQGYNR
-375 LQNASQRMEYYSGE
+375 LQNAIKRMEYYSGE

>member
-1 MKKFFKKNH
+1 MKKFLDKNN
-10 IWLASW
+10 IVLASL
-16 MLLMPL
+16 MLLLPL
-22 AADAHL
+22 SA
-28 SVKMEEAHLS
+28 EAHLS
-38 VKMEEAHLS
+38 S
-47 ASDASRF
+47 ASGVQGF
-54 DASIPRQKMTLQQ
+54 DASIPGEKMTLQQ

-78 LQTGRKAI
+78 LQSGRKAV

-136 NQLKAE
+136 GQLKAE

-150 NVTSQQLRL
+150 NVTSQQLRF

-178 QQQDSVIQRYC
+178 LQQDSVIQRYC

-243 VVPAADNLVISQ
+243 VVPAADNLVIPQ
-255 RSPMNAAFNYQQT
+255 RSPVNAAFNYQQT

-276 LITAL
+276 LISAL
-281 DKEVKCAKTGY
+281 DQEVKCAKTGY

-339 TKAKVKAAQKDREM
+339 TKAKVKAAQKDREV
-353 AQMAMQQE
+353 ALLAMQQE
-361 QREKERDYQQGYRR
+361 QREKERDYKQGYNR
-375 LQNASQRMEYYSGE
+375 LQNAIKRMEYYSGE

>member
-1 MKKFFKKNH
+1 MKKFLDKNN
-10 IWLASW
+10 IVLAS
-16 MLLMPL
+16 LLL
-22 AADAHL
+22 LTHL
-28 SVKMEEAHLS
+28 S
-38 VKMEEAHLS
+38 S
-47 ASDASRF
+47 AAGVQGF
-54 DASIPRQKMTLQQ
+54 DASIPGEKMTLQQ

-78 LQTGRKAI
+78 LQSGRKAV

-159 EIANVY
+159 EIASAY

-178 QQQDSVIQRYC
+178 LQQDSVIQRYC

-276 LITAL
+276 LISAL
-281 DKEVKCAKTGY
+281 DQEVKCAKTGY

-329 TVGVPLFYGA
+329 TVGVPIFFGA

-389 NMAKAK
+389 NLVKAK

-428 QAEVVNEYNEA
+428 LAEVVNEYNEA